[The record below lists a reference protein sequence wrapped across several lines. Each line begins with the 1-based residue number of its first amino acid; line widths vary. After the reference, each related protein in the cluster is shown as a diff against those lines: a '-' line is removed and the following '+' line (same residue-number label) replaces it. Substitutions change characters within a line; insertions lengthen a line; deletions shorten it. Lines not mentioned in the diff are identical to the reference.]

1 MRQQNRNN
9 QLVNKLKMLLFTT
22 LTAVFISAVLLVLSA
37 VLLDKLGLNAGQVR
51 ILIYAVYIVSALA
64 AGLIAGKWQRDHL
77 ACNRAGGQSFHE
89 WYRNRRRRAV
99 SGLCVHGGRRHAGR
113 YAGVNA
119 KLPAITLR
127 LAPFLLTNHHNVV

>member
-37 VLLDKLGLNAGQVR
+37 VLLDKLGLSAGQAR

-64 AGLIAGKWQRDHL
+64 AGMIAGKWQRERKFMWGAL
-77 ACNRAGGQSFHE
+77 AGIVWLVTVLVVSLCINGTTIDAGELFP
-89 WYRNRRRRAV
+89 AFACMV
-99 SGLCVHGGRRHAGR
+99 GGGML
-113 YAGVNA
+113 GGM
-119 KLPAITLR
+119 
-127 LAPFLLTNHHNVV
+127 LA